1 VQLKEVNQ
9 RVRNKMTEKQ
19 YAPSAKDKKMTEKKV
34 KVPAEA
40 PIQKTP
46 VKTEIKSED
55 KKISEEKIEET
66 KTEIKDEKKETK
78 KQPVKKIKKDIA
90 VVNASSVNVSTK
102 YAVAICKFIKG
113 KRIGDAIRDLEEVIV
128 KKKHIPMVGEY
139 GHKHGVGKIASGAGK
154 YPVDASKHFIVLLK
168 SLSGNAN
175 ANDMDKPIVAEAIAN
190 KARRP
195 MGRFGR
201 WERKRTHI
209 KLLAREKK
217 VKENKNKK
225 VEELTK

>member
-1 VQLKEVNQ
+1 MVN
-9 RVRNKMTEKQ
+9 TEKPTGKSEMKKNVAQ
-19 YAPSAKDKKMTEKKV
+19 APKKIDKKNI
-34 KVPAEA
+34 PQA
-40 PIQKTP
+40 P
-46 VKTEIKSED
+46 VKTEVQKQEIKKEI
-55 KKISEEKIEET
+55 KPEKVEEKKQER
-66 KTEIKDEKKETK
+66 KKENK

-113 KRIGDAIRDLEEVIV
+113 KRIGDAIRNLEEVMV
-128 KKKHIPMVGEY
+128 KKKHIPMIGEY

-154 YPVDASKHFIVLLK
+154 YPVNASKQFIVLLK

-175 ANDMDKPIVAEAIAN
+175 ANDMDEPIISECIAN
-190 KARRP
+190 KAVRP

-209 KLLAREKK
+209 KLIAREKK
-217 VKENKNKK
+217 VGNKNKK
-225 VEELTK
+225 VEEKK